1 MTKRKYL
8 TVTALTNYLKSKLDR
23 DQHLQD
29 VFITGEISNFYHHVS
44 GHMYLSLKDDNTVI
58 PAAFFSGYNQQLKF
72 RPENGMNVYI
82 RGQVT
87 VYPAQGRYQLYIHD
101 MQPDGHGAL
110 FLAYEQLKEKLAKAG
125 YFNPEHKKPIAPYP
139 KSIGLITSRSSAAV
153 RDMITTIKRRYPIV
167 QITVIHAAVQGE
179 DAVPS
184 IVKAI
189 KRANHIGGFDTLIVG
204 RGGGSIEDLWAFNE
218 EAVIEAVFA
227 SEIPIIAA
235 VGHETDTTLSELVAD
250 LRAATP
256 TAAAELA
263 VPSLVEL
270 TESVFQRQNR
280 LQQLMNLLLSER
292 KRQVQQLQDARA
304 FQSPK
309 NIIYEKQ
316 QYIDHLY
323 DKMNYQTK
331 IYLREKKHQVESL
344 HYKLKSENPLE
355 RLVRQREKLTNL
367 TRQLN
372 RLCREQKNQ
381 KQRSLM
387 NTIDKL
393 SLVNPLHILQRGF
406 ALPLDENNQ
415 LVKSIEDVELKE
427 AITLEVS
434 DGSIQ
439 CIVNDKRGKTRV
451 ERK

>member
-1 MTKRKYL
+1 MTKGKYL
-8 TVTALTNYLKSKLDR
+8 TVTALTNYLKNKLDH
-23 DQHLQD
+23 DKHLQE

-72 RPENGMNVYI
+72 RPENGMNVFV

-125 YFNPEHKKPIAPYP
+125 YFAPEHKKTITTFPT
-139 KSIGLITSRSSAAV
+139 SIGLITSRSSAAV

-179 DAVPS
+179 EAVPS
-184 IVKAI
+184 IVHAI
-189 KRANHIGGFDTLIVG
+189 QRANQIGGFDTLIVG

-292 KRQVQQLQDARA
+292 KRQVQQLQDTRA

-344 HYKLKSENPLE
+344 QYKLKSENPLE